1 MIPELS
7 LKDGRV
13 KKYKRIGYVLLT
25 VVLFMLGSLFFYKG
39 SEKDKGVKVGEAVEQ
54 GQNTIQIVNMNY
66 YEDRELLQLGVY
78 FQTNKIDPL
87 NPIQPVARKTKNTF
101 NSLDLEVEK
110 ITDDYYQIF
119 VKSVKK
125 NWDHIYIALYTKS
138 EVKSFISSTE
148 LFPVAEKY
156 TNSETKFEPKSKQE
170 YLKILYKFL
179 EEEARKKVKQSEKTI
194 QNTKED
200 IKVLEESI
208 NEIKESLSLKTSE
221 QRTSDETKISQNQT
235 KINTLTQSIEEE
247 QKRVKEQKE
256 MIKQYQKLTEK
267 TVEK

>member
-13 KKYKRIGYVLLT
+13 KKYRRIGYVFFIVILCM
-25 VVLFMLGSLFFYKG
+25 VGSLFFYKG
-39 SEKDKGVKVGEAVEQ
+39 NEKDKGVKVGEAIKQ
-54 GQNTIQIVNMNY
+54 GQNTVQIVDMNY

-78 FQTNKIDPL
+78 FQINKIDPL
-87 NPIQPVARKTKNTF
+87 DPIQPVARKTKNTF

-138 EVKSFISSTE
+138 EVKSLISSTE
-148 LFPVAEKY
+148 LFPISEIN
-156 TNSETKFEPKSKQE
+156 THSETKFEAKTKQA
-170 YLKILYKFL
+170 YLKVLYDFL
-179 EEEARKKVKQSEKTI
+179 EKEAIKKVKQSEKTI
-194 QNTKED
+194 QNTKGD
-200 IKVLEESI
+200 IKVLEEAI
-208 NEIKESLSLKTSE
+208 NEIKEGLALKTSE

-256 MIKQYQKLTEK
+256 MIEQYHKLSEK
-267 TVEK
+267 TGEK